1 MFVPVVEEL
10 RDEDAHREML
20 DVPVRAAALDDAV
33 KVELA
38 LPERAEPLTELLR
51 PRDDLAYV
59 LRRGLSHAIL
69 RHRGT
74 AERGGITLLGGDEMD
89 ERRVHRPHRAG
100 RRERPLL

>member
-1 MFVPVVEEL
+1 MVEEL

-33 KVELA
+33 QVELA

-51 PRDDLAYV
+51 SRHDLADV

-69 RHRGT
+69 RHRGP
-74 AERGGITLLGGDEMD
+74 AEGRGITLLRGDEMD
-89 ERRVHRPHRAG
+89 QRRVHRAHGPG
-100 RRERPLL
+100 RRERALLR